1 MKNIKH
7 IIAMFFV
14 TMILLFKV
22 ASLHALT
29 HHLDG
34 DNIHHCEICDI
45 STVVD
50 LTSFLEVEP
59 TGIQNAR
66 HYFSERK
73 LNLRSQFVVFNNEH
87 LSSYLYTRPPP
98 KLL

>member
-7 IIAMFFV
+7 LIVTFFV

-29 HHLDG
+29 HHSD
-34 DNIHHCEICDI
+34 DANIHHCEICDI
-45 STVVD
+45 STVVG
-50 LTSFLEVEP
+50 LTPFLEIEP
-59 TGIQNAR
+59 TGLQEVGY
-66 HYFSERK
+66 YFPDKK
-73 LNLRSQFVVFNNEH
+73 LNIRSQFVVFNNKH

-98 KLL
+98 KLF